1 MNRLVK
7 CNNKGKDGH
16 MGIFRSKRIKLEK
29 VNNEGK
35 DLYFIDY
42 YKLNEPEG
50 FLINFI
56 QDYSENKNSLLV
68 VDADN
73 FYVKKHKEAD
83 NKINELKTILD
94 NHRIPFKEV
103 VSKKEVDNKIFG
115 IKVQNSIKVN
125 TSKIGLT
132 ASADQLSNVSNLIK
146 DYSVF
151 YYIAF
156 DNMDSETLINQF
168 LDTRGNYDELSEL
181 YESDIF
187 NDAYFRRMRICSKNE
202 IQPKLEAIIQKYQS

>member
-1 MNRLVK
+1 MA
-7 CNNKGKDGH
+7 D
-16 MGIFRSKRIKLEK
+16 MGIFQSKKIRLEK
-29 VNNEGK
+29 VNNEGR

-42 YKLNEPEG
+42 YKMKEPEG

-56 QDYSENKNSLLV
+56 QDYSEKKNSLLV

-83 NKINELKTILD
+83 NKINELKTLLD
-94 NHRIPFKEV
+94 NNHILYKEV
-103 VSKKEVDNKIFG
+103 ISKKEVDNKIFG

-132 ASADQLSNVSNLIK
+132 VTADQLSKVSNLIK

-202 IQPKLEAIIQKYQS
+202 IQPKLETIIQKYQS